1 MRKIIPLIFIGLT
14 ALVFSCREEQRDTL
28 EAARAAKEYYDTL
41 LAGHAATFVGGMYL
55 PDSIPDSYRR
65 QLEANAKMFI
75 ARQKDE
81 HGGICDVKILNCVND
96 SQATTANA
104 FLLLTFVDSLREEI
118 VVGMVKH
125 QGRWL
130 MR

>member
-1 MRKIIPLIFIGLT
+1 
-14 ALVFSCREEQRDTL
+14 
-28 EAARAAKEYYDTL
+28 
-41 LAGHAATFVGGMYL
+41 MYL

-96 SQATTANA
+96 SAETTANA

>member
-1 MRKIIPLIFIGLT
+1 MRKLIPFIFLGLAT
-14 ALVFSCREEQRDTL
+14 LVFSCKGEQVDTL

-55 PDSIPDSYRR
+55 PDSIPDSYRQ
-65 QLEANAKMFI
+65 QLEANAKMFV
-75 ARQKDE
+75 ARQQEE

-96 SQATTANA
+96 SAAPTANA
-104 FLLLTFVDSLREEI
+104 FLLLTFGDSLREEI